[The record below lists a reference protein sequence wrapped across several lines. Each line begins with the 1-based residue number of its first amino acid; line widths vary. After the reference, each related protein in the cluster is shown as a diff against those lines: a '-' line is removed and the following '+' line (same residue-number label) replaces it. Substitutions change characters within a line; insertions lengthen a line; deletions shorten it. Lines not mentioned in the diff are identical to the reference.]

1 LELRRAGRIGHK
13 ERRQMDLRKGEE
25 EKPVMLPMGEAR
37 KVDPRRAGEDGAPP
51 GINPC
56 VAAESVKER
65 DQRRAAGATSRSG
78 KRI

>member
-13 ERRQMDLRKGEE
+13 EQRQMDLRKGEE

-56 VAAESVKER
+56 VAVESVKER
-65 DQRRAAGATSRSG
+65 DQR
-78 KRI
+78 